1 MNVIKTIIADL
12 NAVLIRLETEVGMHP
27 AQAAA
32 GAAVK
37 QAATAI
43 AQHPDAQAVTANPAN
58 DVPAGTPI
66 APDGTAI
73 PASA

>member
-1 MNVIKTIIADL
+1 MTIKAIIADL
-12 NAVLIRLETEVGMHP
+12 NALLIRIETEVGMHP

-43 AQHPDAQAVTANPAN
+43 AQHPDAQAAPASPAN
-58 DVPAGTPI
+58 GA
-66 APDGTAI
+66 
-73 PASA
+73 